1 MVGSKQPTPVY
12 LSPDEAERHCRA
24 GASVW
29 KFCSTDDGFRP
40 DMVLVGI
47 GVEVMFEVIYAAA
60 ILRKRIPQLR
70 VRVVNVTD
78 LMIFDNEGAH
88 PHALSN
94 ETFANLFTTDKSIHF
109 NYHGYASELEGLL
122 FGRPNLERASI
133 NGYMEE
139 GSTTTPFDM
148 MLSNNVSRFHV
159 AKAALRGAARCNEY
173 VQLYQH
179 ELSTELDQNMVDT
192 KRYIL
197 ECRKGEYLV
206 SCIFRECKIDHAQ
219 TRMTCIR
226 CRRLIEWLYLI
237 SCVVLNNSKQ
247 YYILSRQKSRSRKAA

>member
-29 KFCSTDDGFRP
+29 KFCSTDDGLRP
-40 DMVLVGI
+40 DVVLVGI

-78 LMIFDNEGAH
+78 LMILDNEGAH

-94 ETFANLFTTDKSIHF
+94 ETFANLFTTDRNVHF

-122 FGRPNLERASI
+122 FGRPNLERATI

-159 AKAALRGAARCNEY
+159 AKAALRGAARCNEH

-192 KRYIL
+192 KRFIL
-197 ECRKGEYLV
+197 ENRKGEYLFSFFV
-206 SCIFRECKIDHAQ
+206 LRECKTDHAQ

-237 SCVVLNNSKQ
+237 SYVALNYNQQ
-247 YYILSRQKSRSRKAA
+247 YCLKSFLLSGQTS